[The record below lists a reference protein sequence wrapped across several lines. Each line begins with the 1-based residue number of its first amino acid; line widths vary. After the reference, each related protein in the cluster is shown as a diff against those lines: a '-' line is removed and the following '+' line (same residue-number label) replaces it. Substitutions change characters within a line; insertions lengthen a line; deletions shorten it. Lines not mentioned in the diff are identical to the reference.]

1 MNIVLKDGL
10 VGQFAIKKINAL
22 IKLLNSEEESDKL
35 NMEKVIAIIDEPIL
49 KQQLLSMYT
58 RKYGEEEEKKLLRQQ
73 IKELQ
78 EKLNKLS

>member
-1 MNIVLKDGL
+1 
-10 VGQFAIKKINAL
+10 
-22 IKLLNSEEESDKL
+22 
-35 NMEKVIAIIDEPIL
+35 MEKVIAIIDEPIL

-58 RKYGEEEEKKLLRQQ
+58 RKYGEEEEKRLLRQQ